1 MLLVKFC
8 FIEKTQKYIGWT
20 MYNNG
25 TYYASGD
32 TLDFMI
38 KNLHVNMRYHYGI
51 DETYELDTKP
61 SPQSEMPVR
70 IMNKKFITTAISGGG
85 KTKQTMKRFAKAT
98 GLKLLDRETLENN
111 LRAMGGSRKSD
122 EPIVK
127 EKVEKPENA
136 VYDYYESE
144 TVNGELVVYGI
155 RRAEVARFK
164 LAPTPK
170 NDYTRPIEP
179 SPFRP
184 YQQPKLPA
192 EPGAIL
198 ANTMD

>member
-32 TLDFMI
+32 NLDFML
-38 KNLHVNMRYHYGI
+38 KNLYVNMRYHHGI

-61 SPQSEMPVR
+61 SPQSEMPMR
-70 IMNKKFITTAISGGG
+70 IMTKKFITTTILGKRRGISA
-85 KTKQTMKRFAKAT
+85 TKRQAKAT
-98 GLKLLDRETLENN
+98 ELKLLDRETLEHN
-111 LRAMGGSRKSD
+111 LRAMGDCRKYD

-164 LAPTPK
+164 LAPAPK

-198 ANTMD
+198 ANTID

>member
-20 MYNNG
+20 IYNNG

-32 TLDFMI
+32 TLDTVI
-38 KNLHVNMRYHYGI
+38 KNLHVNMRYHKGI

-70 IMNKKFITTAISGGG
+70 IMNKKFITTTILGGG
-85 KTKQTMKRFAKAT
+85 KAKQTMKRFAKST

-111 LRAMGGSRKSD
+111 LRAMGDSRKSD

-127 EKVEKPENA
+127 EKVEKTENA

-144 TVNGELVVYGI
+144 TINGELVVYGI
-155 RRAEVARFK
+155 KRAEVARFA
-164 LAPTPK
+164 LAPKTK
-170 NDYTRPIEP
+170 ND
-179 SPFRP
+179 
-184 YQQPKLPA
+184 
-192 EPGAIL
+192 
-198 ANTMD
+198 

>member
-70 IMNKKFITTAISGGG
+70 IMNKKFITTAILGGD

-98 GLKLLDRETLENN
+98 GLKLLDRETLEHN
-111 LRAMGGSRKSD
+111 LRKMEKKKA
-122 EPIVK
+122 EPVAK
-127 EKVEKPENA
+127 ENVEKSEFNI
-136 VYDYYESE
+136 YDYYESE
-144 TVNGELVVYGI
+144 TVNGELIVYGI
-155 RRAEVARFK
+155 RRAEVARFT
-164 LAPTPK
+164 LAPTQK
-170 NDYTRPIEP
+170 NDYTRPIEQ

-192 EPGAIL
+192 EPGSIL
-198 ANTMD
+198 ANTID